1 MDIDTIHPTTS
12 ITSNDIIVLLKGTR
26 AERAQLSDGNLIS
39 NTLFAIKLLEKRMA
53 ELNAANQEIIRLKE
67 SINKSVITHTS
78 QNNNNYL
85 TPIGPFVSNYSSPRF
100 IQDSKGMLICELSPF
115 ININHMLEL
124 LNNSITKD
132 DVKIS
137 DLPEPPSIE
146 TLRRDGSTIL
156 RKNIPNPPKG
166 NTY

>member
-1 MDIDTIHPTTS
+1 MDINTIHPTTS
-12 ITSNDIIVLLKGTR
+12 ITSNDIIFLLKGTR

-53 ELNAANQEIIRLKE
+53 ELNAANQEIVRLKE
-67 SINKSVITHTS
+67 SINKSVITSTS
-78 QNNNNYL
+78 KSSSDDFV
-85 TPIGPFVSNYSSPRF
+85 PVGPFVSNNYSPRF
-100 IQDSKGMLICELSPF
+100 IEDSKGMVVCQLSPY

-124 LNNSITKD
+124 LNNSIIKD

-137 DLPEPPSIE
+137 DLPEPPPIE